1 MVSQNRVHHA
11 HVGRQVHVDVL
22 VHLLAHCLFV
32 AKTSNFFMMV
42 SVVSRGLRRQSPL
55 AKQKEKEKEIEKM
68 SSNHVSA
75 PSGKKSRCVCAR
87 VFVCVYVCVR
97 WA

>member
-1 MVSQNRVHHA
+1 LSEIYAKERETELVAQLLQETIVERQNVDDVSD
-11 HVGRQVHVDVL
+11 GSDI
-22 VHLLAHCLFV
+22 
-32 AKTSNFFMMV
+32 TEE
-42 SVVSRGLRRQSPL
+42 
-55 AKQKEKEKEIEKM
+55 EKEKETEKM
-68 SSNHVSA
+68 SSNHVAA